1 MFFEHV
7 ISVAVNNVSFLSPT
21 LSMLLS
27 CTFAY
32 NLRDIAH
39 RQVKSLDI
47 EKKIELICRSP
58 TEEVLTIEDLRNLL
72 ETEEHPIAY
81 NGWEPS
87 GLVHLGTG
95 VICAYK
101 MKDFVEAGIRFKAYL
116 STWHAWLNNKLG
128 GNLEL
133 IRKAADL
140 FRHSWIALG
149 VPDDKVEFIYSD
161 ELYDELSYWT
171 KTITIAKNLT
181 IARTR
186 RTLEIAGRKE
196 TEAHYVS
203 DFLYTPMQVADIFH
217 LEVKI
222 CQLGMDQ
229 RKGNVVARE
238 LGERLGFWKP
248 VCVHHHLLQG
258 LEKPVLWPIP
268 EGKEKEAVA
277 SAKMSKSSPETCV
290 FVYDSPEEIERKIA
304 RAFCPERTIEFNPI
318 LDICKH
324 IIFREIETLTVNRPA
339 KYGGNVEFQSFQEL
353 ETVYSH
359 GHLHPQDLKNAVAEE
374 LAKILEPVRIYF
386 ESNREAR
393 ESLEAVKNAE
403 VTR

>member
-1 MFFEHV
+1 M
-7 ISVAVNNVSFLSPT
+7 
-21 LSMLLS
+21 
-27 CTFAY
+27 
-32 NLRDIAH
+32 
-39 RQVKSLDI
+39 DI
-47 EKKIELICRSP
+47 ETKIELICKPP
-58 TEEVLTIEDLRNLL
+58 TDEVITPEDLKHLL

-101 MKDFVEAGIRFKAYL
+101 IKDFAEAGIRFKAYL

-128 GNLEL
+128 GDLKL

-149 VPDDKVEFIYSD
+149 IPKDKVEFVYSD
-161 ELYDELSYWT
+161 ELYDDLSYWA
-171 KTITIAKNLT
+171 KTITVAKNLT

-196 TEAHYVS
+196 TEARYVS

-217 LEVKI
+217 LETKI

-229 RKGNVVARE
+229 RKANVVARE
-238 LGERLGFWKP
+238 LGEKLGFWKP

-258 LEKPVLWPIP
+258 LEKPKTWPIP
-268 EGKEKEAVA
+268 EGQEKEALS
-277 SAKMSKSSPETCV
+277 SAKMSKSKPETCV
-290 FVYDSPEEIERKIA
+290 FLYDSPEEIKQKITK
-304 RAFCPERTIEFNPI
+304 AFCPEKTIKFNPV
-318 LDICKH
+318 LEICKY
-324 IIFREIETLTVNRPA
+324 IIFREKETFKIERPS
-339 KYGGNVEFQSFQEL
+339 KFGGNVEFQNYSEL
-353 ETVYSH
+353 ENAYRQ
-359 GHLHPQDLKNAVAEE
+359 GNLHPQDLKNAVEEE
-374 LAKILEPVRIYF
+374 LATILEPVREYF
-386 ESNREAR
+386 ENNREAR
-393 ESLEAVKNAE
+393 ECLNAVKKAN

>member
-1 MFFEHV
+1 
-7 ISVAVNNVSFLSPT
+7 
-21 LSMLLS
+21 
-27 CTFAY
+27 
-32 NLRDIAH
+32 
-39 RQVKSLDI
+39 LDI
-47 EKKIELICRSP
+47 ETKIDLICRPP
-58 TEEVLTIEDLRNLL
+58 TEEVLTMEDLRNLL

-140 FRHSWIALG
+140 FKHSWIALG
-149 VPDDKVEFIYSD
+149 VPEDKVEFIYSD
-161 ELYDELSYWT
+161 ELYDDLSYWT
-171 KTITIAKNLT
+171 KTIIIAKNLT

-248 VCVHHHLLQG
+248 ICVHHHILQG
-258 LEKPVLWPIP
+258 LEKPAIWPIP
-268 EGKEKEAVA
+268 EGKEREALS
-277 SAKMSKSSPETCV
+277 SAKMSKSQPETCV
-290 FVYDSPEEIERKIA
+290 FLYDSPGQIKQKIA
-304 RAFCPERTIEFNPI
+304 KSFCPEKTVEFNPI
-318 LDICKH
+318 LDISKH
-324 IIFREIETLTVNRPA
+324 IIFRERETLTIERPA
-339 KYGGNVEFQSFQEL
+339 KFGGTVEFQSHQEL
-353 ETVYSH
+353 ETAYKH
-359 GHLHPQDLKNAVAEE
+359 ANLHPQDLKNAVAEE
-374 LAKILEPVRIYF
+374 LAEILEPVRRYF
-386 ESNREAR
+386 ENIREAR
-393 ESLEAVKNAE
+393 ECLDAVKNAAI
-403 VTR
+403 TR